1 MPLCY
6 VRGSDAVTTL
16 YAIVKN
22 LMVIIIMASFL
33 ELILPDGRLKP
44 FVRFSVALF
53 VLIAILSPCLNILF
67 NDNRFEISLWDYQLD
82 EDVEKNVQIKGEQ
95 LQQEVIDRE
104 QAMIQDKVRGQINA
118 VTSLVAGVNDVQ
130 TQVDMEADGSIAKI
144 ELTVRPVP
152 SNEARQSQGINVFS
166 GQEENIGDAER
177 EQIENKILQVISNL
191 YGIPSND
198 VEIKFEG
205 G

>member
-1 MPLCY
+1 MT
-6 VRGSDAVTTL
+6 AL

-22 LMVIIIMASFL
+22 LMVIIVMASFL

-53 VLIAILSPCLNILF
+53 VLIAILNPCLNLLF
-67 NDNRFEISLWDYQLD
+67 HDKSFEISLWDYQLD

-95 LQQEVIDRE
+95 LQQDVME
-104 QAMIQDKVRGQINA
+104 QKQAIIQDKVRGQINA

-130 TQVDMEADGSIAKI
+130 TQVDIQADGSIEKI
-144 ELTVRPVP
+144 ELTVRPVQN
-152 SNEARQSQGINVFS
+152 NEDSQSEGINVFS
-166 GQEENIGDAER
+166 GQQENISAAER
-177 EQIENKILQVISNL
+177 EQIKNKILQVISNL
-191 YGIPSND
+191 YGIPSNE

>member
-1 MPLCY
+1 MT
-6 VRGSDAVTTL
+6 AL

-22 LMVIIIMASFL
+22 LMVIIVMASFL

-53 VLIAILSPCLNILF
+53 VLIAILSPCLQLLF
-67 NDNRFEISLWDYQLD
+67 NDKNFEISLWDYQLD
-82 EDVEKNVQIKGEQ
+82 EDVKENVQIRGEQ
-95 LQQEVIDRE
+95 LQQGVMERK
-104 QAMIQDKVRGQINA
+104 QAIIHDKVRGQINA

-130 TQVDMEADGSIAKI
+130 TQVDMQADGSIKRI
-144 ELTVRPVP
+144 ELTVRPVQRD
-152 SNEARQSQGINVFS
+152 NASQLEGINVFS
-166 GQEENIGDAER
+166 GQQEEISDAER

-191 YGIPSND
+191 YGISSND